1 MKAIAYQQS
10 LPIEHAEALLDIDL
24 PEPAP
29 GPHDLLIEVR
39 AVAVNPV
46 DTKMRQRAQP
56 APGQWKVLG
65 WDAAG
70 LVRAVGADVTLFR
83 PGDRVWYAGSLQ
95 RPGSNSELQLVD
107 ERLVASAPKS
117 LDFAAAAAMPLT
129 TITAWEMLFDRL
141 QVSPGKHHH
150 GQSMLI
156 VGAAGGVGSILTQL
170 ARRLTGL
177 TVIATASRPQTAQ
190 WVRELGAHE
199 VIDHTRPLDEELR
212 RISAPAPNYV
222 VSLTHTDRH
231 FGAIA
236 HAIAPQGKFGLID
249 DPAAGTVDIDLLKGK
264 SVSLHWEFM
273 FTRSTFA
280 TKDMIAQHDLLN
292 EVAALVDSGVIR
304 TTLGEHFGRIDAQN
318 LKRAHALQES
328 NKARGKI
335 VLEGF

>member
-10 LPIEHAEALLDIDL
+10 LPIEHAESLLDIDL

-212 RISAPAPNYV
+212 RISAPAPN
-222 VSLTHTDRH
+222 
-231 FGAIA
+231 
-236 HAIAPQGKFGLID
+236 
-249 DPAAGTVDIDLLKGK
+249 
-264 SVSLHWEFM
+264 
-273 FTRSTFA
+273 
-280 TKDMIAQHDLLN
+280 
-292 EVAALVDSGVIR
+292 
-304 TTLGEHFGRIDAQN
+304 
-318 LKRAHALQES
+318 
-328 NKARGKI
+328 
-335 VLEGF
+335 